1 MSEDV
6 LLRVVNISKRFGG
19 RVIVDQVSFE
29 VRRGEFM
36 AMIGPNG
43 AGKTT
48 LFNLISG
55 GVRSE
60 SGRIF
65 FKGRDTT
72 NLRPDLLCRR
82 GLSRTFQI
90 NNVFAGASVREN
102 IRLAIIAFRGKSWDI
117 VTPSKGLFSDAVEQM
132 ALSVKLHDQ
141 LDRSVQELAYG
152 DRRRLE
158 LAMALAAEPELILLD
173 EPTCGVPLVERGPLI
188 ELIQSTMERRS
199 MTALL
204 IEHDMDIVFSV
215 ADRIAVMHRGR
226 LIADDTPDA
235 IQTNEKVHEVYLG
248 GTAVA

>member
-1 MSEDV
+1 MNDDT
-6 LLRVVNISKRFGG
+6 LLLVENISKRFGS
-19 RVIVDQVSFE
+19 RTVVDQVGFE

-36 AMIGPNG
+36 AIIGPNG

-55 GVRSE
+55 GVRSD
-60 SGRIF
+60 SGRIM

-72 NLRPDLLCRR
+72 HVRPDLLCRG

-102 IRLAIIAFRGKSWDI
+102 IRLSVISFRRKSWDML
-117 VTPSKGLFSDAVEQM
+117 TASKGLFSDEVERM
-132 ALSVKLHDQ
+132 ASAVKLQDQ
-141 LDRSVQELAYG
+141 LDKSVQELAYG

-188 ELIQSTMERRS
+188 ELIQATMQMRA

-215 ADRIAVMHRGR
+215 ADRIAVMYRGR

-235 IQTNEKVHEVYLG
+235 IQSNAKVQEVYLG
-248 GTAVA
+248 GAAVA